1 MECEWSPALED
12 PKACPM
18 PPKQF
23 TAESAWKLVEF
34 LFYISSTC
42 GSSRILTHRGKTTVI
57 VSVPGAYTPT
67 CHGNHAPGFVSKA
80 KEFTE
85 KGAQVYIV
93 SYNDPFVM
101 SGWRSALGAKD
112 EVHFATEFDLG
123 LSKFV
128 SLSFS
133 TLHSSLLPHL
143 RLRESLSVLMRWGGW
158 YSSTRRST

>member
-23 TAESAWKLVEF
+23 TAESAWK
-34 LFYISSTC
+34 
-42 GSSRILTHRGKTTVI
+42 GKTTVI

-123 LSKFV
+123 LSKFLDATV
-128 SLSFS
+128 DMSKMGFGTRGARYALVVDPDLKIKSFDKEAS
-133 TLHSSLLPHL
+133 PGEVDSSHVDA
-143 RLRESLSVLMRWGGW
+143 VLGKL
-158 YSSTRRST
+158 